1 MRPRLGDIL
10 VRRGFVS
17 KEQLERTLEL
27 QRASGVR
34 LGELLIHAGHI
45 TQQQLGEALEEQIGI
60 PFHAIV
66 PEEINPQIARLLPEH
81 LCREYEMIPV
91 GVRRD
96 CMQLAMA
103 FPQNVDALVEA
114 ETISGYRIE
123 PFVSMDSHVKAA
135 LDTIFDEQS
144 AARQTVIDMKLDELS
159 KLGSLVTESN
169 KEEDESEAAPVVRLV
184 RSIFLGA
191 VTAEA
196 SDIHLEPHVPE
207 MRVRYRVDGELEK
220 VMTIPKHIE
229 EAVVSRIKV
238 MADMSITETRRP
250 QDGKLILEDG
260 DVRVNMRVSTVPVSG
275 GEKVVLRLVD
285 DGAKTFTLQS
295 IGLSTKQF
303 DSVQTLLDKPH
314 GMFVVT
320 GPTGSGK
327 TTTLYAMLSHLNTEH
342 RNIVTVEDPVETR
355 IPGLNQVSANAEHG
369 LGFANALKYFLRQD
383 PDVILVGEIRDRE
396 TATTAVQAS
405 LTGHLL
411 MSTLH
416 TNDAVGAVQRLNDL
430 GVDRFKISGCL
441 LGSVAQRLLRRI
453 CPDCKQPCEP
463 HEAMLRPLLGG
474 RDLPA
479 DATFFHGRGC
489 SRCLG
494 TGYTGR
500 MAIYEI
506 MVVDPDVREAIEAGA
521 SINDLREMLIT
532 QKGMIDLAAG
542 GLEQVLAGRTT
553 LEEVYYKLSS

>member
-10 VRRGFVS
+10 VRRGHVS
-17 KEQLERTLEL
+17 DEQLERTLEL

-34 LGELLIHAGHI
+34 LGELLIHSGHI
-45 TQQQLGEALEEQIGI
+45 TQDQLGEALQEQIGI
-60 PFHAIV
+60 PFRSID

-81 LCREYEMIPV
+81 LCREFEMIPV
-91 GVRRD
+91 GVQRD
-96 CMQLAMA
+96 RMQLAMA

-114 ETISGYRIE
+114 ETISGYRVE

-135 LDTIFDEQS
+135 LDTIFDEQTS
-144 AARQTVIDMKLDELS
+144 ARQTVIDMKLEELT
-159 KLGSLVTESN
+159 KLGSLVTE
-169 KEEDESEAAPVVRLV
+169 EETDDDETEAAPVVRLV

-196 SDIHLEPHVPE
+196 SDIHLEPHSPE

-250 QDGKLILEDG
+250 QDGKLILDEG
-260 DVRVNMRVSTVPVSG
+260 DVRVSMRVSTVPVAG
-275 GEKVVLRLVD
+275 GEKVVLRLMD
-285 DGAKTFTLQS
+285 DGAKNFTLQS
-295 IGLSTKQF
+295 IGLSTTQF
-303 DSVQTLLDKPH
+303 DNVQSILDKPH

-355 IPGLNQVSANAEHG
+355 IPGLNQVNANAEHG

-396 TATTAVQAS
+396 TATTSVQAS

-416 TNDAVGAVQRLNDL
+416 TNDAVGSIQRLNDL

-441 LGSVAQRLLRRI
+441 LGAIAQRLLRRI
-453 CPDCKQPCEP
+453 CPDCKEPYEP
-463 HEAMLRPLLGG
+463 HEAMLRPLLGD
-474 RDLPA
+474 RELPA
-479 DATFFHGRGC
+479 NATFFHGRGC

-494 TGYTGR
+494 TGYVGR

-506 MVVDPDVREAIEAGA
+506 MMVDADVREAIESGA
-521 SINDLREMLIT
+521 SLTEIRELLIT
-532 QKGMIDLAAG
+532 QKGMTDLATG
-542 GLEQVLAGRTT
+542 GLNEVLAGHTS

>member
-10 VRRGFVS
+10 VRRGYVS
-17 KEQLERTLEL
+17 NEQLERTLEL

-34 LGELLIHAGHI
+34 LGELLIHSGHI
-45 TQQQLGEALEEQIGI
+45 TQDQLGEALEEQIGI
-60 PFHAIV
+60 PFRSIS
-66 PEEINPQIARLLPEH
+66 PDDLNPQIARLLPEQ
-81 LCREYEMIPV
+81 LCREREIIPV
-91 GVRRD
+91 GVSRD
-96 CMQLAMA
+96 RMQLAMV
-103 FPQNVDALVEA
+103 FPQDIDALVEA
-114 ETISGYRIE
+114 ETITGYRVE
-123 PFVSMDSHVKAA
+123 PFVSMESHVKAG

-144 AARQTVIDMKLDELS
+144 AARQTVIDMKLEELA
-159 KLGSLVTESN
+159 KLGTLATEDEEEDDETES
-169 KEEDESEAAPVVRLV
+169 APVVRLV

-196 SDIHLEPHVPE
+196 SDIHLEPHTPE

-229 EAVVSRIKV
+229 DAVVSRIKV

-250 QDGKLILEDG
+250 QDGKLILEEG

-285 DGAKTFTLQS
+285 DGAKNFTLQN
-295 IGLSTKQF
+295 IGLSTAQF
-303 DSVQTLLDKPH
+303 DNIQSLLDKPH

-355 IPGLNQVSANAEHG
+355 IPGLNQVNADAEHG

-396 TATTAVQAS
+396 TATTSVQAS

-453 CPDCKQPCEP
+453 CPDCKEPYEP
-463 HEAMLRPLLGG
+463 HEAMLRPLLDE
-474 RDLPA
+474 RELPSN
-479 DATFFHGRGC
+479 ATFFHGRGC

-494 TGYTGR
+494 TGYVGR

-506 MVVDPDVREAIEAGA
+506 MVVDSDVREAIESGA
-521 SINDLREMLIT
+521 SINELREMLTT
-532 QKGMIDLAAG
+532 QKGMIDLATG
-542 GLEQVLAGRTT
+542 GLDQVLAGHTT